1 MYIDANHNLAM
12 RFAGQRFRAPS
23 GKEGRFST
31 PSGSVGKFNYRYQP
45 QGLPQS
51 RAAMPDFTADSIAK
65 TAEPNFNIGDFSEP
79 EFRA

>member
-1 MYIDANHNLAM
+1 M

-23 GKEGRFST
+23 QSQGRFST

-51 RAAMPDFTADSIAK
+51 RAAMPEVNAGSFTK
-65 TAEPNFNIGDFSEP
+65 TQEPDFNIGDFSEP

>member
-1 MYIDANHNLAM
+1 M
-12 RFAGQRFRAPS
+12 RFAGQRFREQS
-23 GKEGRFST
+23 GSQGRFST

-51 RAAMPDFTADSIAK
+51 RAAMPEFNAGSITK
-65 TAEPNFNIGDFSEP
+65 TEQPNFNIGNFSEP